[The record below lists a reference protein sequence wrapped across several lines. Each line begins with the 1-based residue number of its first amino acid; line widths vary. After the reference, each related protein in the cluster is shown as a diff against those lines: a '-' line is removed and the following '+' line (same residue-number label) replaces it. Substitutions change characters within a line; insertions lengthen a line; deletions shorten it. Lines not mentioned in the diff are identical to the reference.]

1 MDKNII
7 RLSDLA
13 KEITEVFRKNFS
25 MERYWVSAEILG
37 LKINKGHCYLQLGEK
52 DDRSTQPKAEF
63 KAMVWSSN
71 FSMLHHRFVSET
83 GNELQENMEILCK
96 VEVQFHERFGMS
108 LIVHDIDPAYTLG
121 KIAIERK
128 KTVDKLKQERVYF
141 LNKQKERPS
150 VIQNVAVISS
160 ADADGFKDF
169 TTKLNENK
177 FGVVFHTKLFP
188 SLMQGDNAP
197 SDIISALNKIKN
209 HSCYPY
215 LHAVVIVRGGGQ
227 TSSLSCYN
235 DYLLAYEVANFN
247 LPILTGIGHTADVSV
262 VDEVANLN
270 LITPTAVA
278 DFIIQHANSFKEH
291 IDYLRDG
298 IHAYA
303 NLCIE
308 SEEETVSEL
317 MNAISS
323 YVSEKVQDEK
333 SFFDNLARVMKQII
347 TQEIISENS
356 NLSHTKDKI
365 RLFVDSILLK
375 NKNQLLFD
383 HAELKNKTNFV
394 TNREE
399 NYLRLAQM
407 KNNMLDPYNILMRGF
422 SYTLYNDQLVFDP
435 KEVPLGAEVETVVFK
450 GRFKSKKTK

>member
-1 MDKNII
+1 MDKNIL

-52 DDRSTQPKAEF
+52 DERSIQPKAEF
-63 KAMVWSSN
+63 KAMIWASN
-71 FSMLHHRFVSET
+71 FNFIHTRFVAET

-108 LIVHDIDPAYTLG
+108 LIVHDVDAAYTLG
-121 KIAIERK
+121 KMAIERK
-128 KTVDKLKQERVYF
+128 KTVDKLKHEGVYY
-141 LNKQKERPS
+141 LNKQIALPS
-150 VIQNVAVISS
+150 VIQNIAVISS

-177 FGVVFHTKLFP
+177 FGVVFNTKLFP

-197 SDIISALNKIKN
+197 RDIIAALNVIKQ
-209 HSCYPY
+209 HACFKFID
-215 LHAVVIVRGGGQ
+215 AVVIVRGGGQ

-235 DYLLAYEVANFN
+235 DYLMAYEVANFP
-247 LPILTGIGHTADVSV
+247 LPVLTGIGHTADISV

-278 DFIIQHANSFKEH
+278 DFIIQHANTFKEQ

-308 SEEETVSEL
+308 SEEEAVTDL
-317 MNAISS
+317 MNAI
-323 YVSEKVQDEK
+323 VSIVNETMQDEQL
-333 SFFDNLARVMKQII
+333 FYDNLATVIKQ
-347 TQEIISENS
+347 TVNRELISENS
-356 NLSHTKDKI
+356 KLVYAKDKM
-365 RLFVDSILLK
+365 RFLTENMVTRELNQLSFDTSLLK
-375 NKNQLLFD
+375 NRVGSVIKQ
-383 HAELKNKTNFV
+383 
-394 TNREE
+394 EE
-399 NYLRLAQM
+399 NYLNNAQQ
-407 KNNMLDPYNILMRGF
+407 KSLILDPINILKRGF
-422 SYTLYNDQLVFDP
+422 SYTLYNNKPVFDAN
-435 KEVPLGAEVETVVFK
+435 EVPLEAEIETIVFNGAI
-450 GRFKSKKTK
+450 KSKKIK

>member
-1 MDKNII
+1 MDKTII

-71 FSMLHHRFVSET
+71 FSILHHRFVSET

-128 KTVDKLKQERVYF
+128 KTVDKLKQEGVYF
-141 LNKQKERPS
+141 LNKQKELPS

-177 FGVVFHTKLFP
+177 FGIVFHTKLFP

-235 DYLLAYEVANFN
+235 DYMLAYEVANFS

-278 DFIIQHANSFKEH
+278 DFITQHANSFKEH

-317 MNAISS
+317 MNAVISN
-323 YVSEKVQDEK
+323 VEEKMQDEK
-333 SFFDNLARVMKQII
+333 SFFDNLARVIKQ
-347 TQEIISENS
+347 TVTKEIISQK
-356 NLSHTKDKI
+356 SHLLYSKDKM
-365 RLFVDSILLK
+365 RLFSESIIVAQK
-375 NKNQLLFD
+375 NKITNDKSSLKSKVYQTIKNQEQFLIS
-383 HAELKNKTNFV
+383 
-394 TNREE
+394 
-399 NYLRLAQM
+399 AQQ
-407 KNNMLDPYNILMRGF
+407 KSAILDPSNILKRGF
-422 SYTLYNDQLVFDP
+422 SYSLYNNKSIFDP
-435 KEVPLGAEVETVVFK
+435 NEVPLDSEIETVVFK
-450 GRFKSKKTK
+450 GSFKSKKIK

>member
-1 MDKNII
+1 MDKTII

-128 KTVDKLKQERVYF
+128 KTVDKLKQEGVYF
-141 LNKQKERPS
+141 LNKQKELSS

-177 FGVVFHTKLFP
+177 FGFVFHTKLFP

-197 SDIISALNKIKN
+197 SDIISALNKIKK

-235 DYLLAYEVANFN
+235 DYMLAYEVANFS

-278 DFIIQHANSFKEH
+278 DFIIQHSNSFKEH
-291 IDYLRDG
+291 VDYLRDG

-308 SEEETVSEL
+308 SEEENISEL
-317 MNAISS
+317 MNAVISN
-323 YVSEKVQDEK
+323 VNEKMQDEK
-333 SFFDNLARVMKQII
+333 SFFDNLARVIKQSV
-347 TQEIISENS
+347 TQEIVSQNS
-356 NLSHTKDKI
+356 NLIYTKDKI
-365 RLFVDSILLK
+365 RLLFDSIILK
-375 NKNQLLFD
+375 NKNELLFNQTD
-383 HAELKNKTNFV
+383 FKNKINQALKQ
-394 TNREE
+394 EE
-399 NYLRLAQM
+399 NYLDNSQM
-407 KNNMLDPYNILMRGF
+407 KSSILDPSNILKRGF
-422 SYTLYNDQLVFDP
+422 SYSLYNNKPIFDP
-435 KEVPLGAEVETVVFK
+435 NEVPLEAEIETVVFK
-450 GRFKSKKTK
+450 GSFKSKKIK

>member
-160 ADADGFKDF
+160 AEADGFKDF

>member
-1 MDKNII
+1 MDKNIL

-13 KEITEVFRKNFS
+13 KEISEVFRKNFS

-52 DDRSTQPKAEF
+52 DEKSIQPKAEF
-63 KAMVWSSN
+63 KAMIWASN
-71 FSMLHHRFVSET
+71 FNFIHTRFVAET

-108 LIVHDIDPAYTLG
+108 LIVHDVDAAYTLG
-121 KIAIERK
+121 KMAIERK
-128 KTVDKLKQERVYF
+128 KTVDKLKQEGVYY
-141 LNKQKERPS
+141 LNKQIALPS
-150 VIQNVAVISS
+150 VIQNIAVISS

-177 FGVVFHTKLFP
+177 FGVIFNTKLFP

-197 SDIISALNKIKN
+197 RDIIAALNVIKQ
-209 HSCYPY
+209 HACFKFID
-215 LHAVVIVRGGGQ
+215 AVVIVRGGGQ

-235 DYLLAYEVANFN
+235 DYLMAYEVANFP
-247 LPILTGIGHTADVSV
+247 LPVLTGIGHTADISV

-278 DFIIQHANSFKEH
+278 DFIIQHANTFKEQ

-308 SEEETVSEL
+308 SEEEAVTDL
-317 MNAISS
+317 MNAI
-323 YVSEKVQDEK
+323 VSIVNETMQDEQL
-333 SFFDNLARVMKQII
+333 FYDNLATVIKQ
-347 TQEIISENS
+347 TVNRELISENS
-356 NLSHTKDKI
+356 KLVYAKDKM
-365 RLFVDSILLK
+365 RFLTENMVTRELNQLSFDTSVLK
-375 NKNQLLFD
+375 NRVGSVIKQ
-383 HAELKNKTNFV
+383 
-394 TNREE
+394 EE
-399 NYLRLAQM
+399 NYLNNAQQ
-407 KNNMLDPYNILMRGF
+407 KSLILDPINILKRGF
-422 SYTLYNDQLVFDP
+422 SYTLYNNKPVFDAN
-435 KEVPLGAEVETVVFK
+435 EVPLDAEIETIVFNGAI
-450 GRFKSKKTK
+450 KSKKIK

>member
-141 LNKQKERPS
+141 LNKQKELPS

-160 ADADGFKDF
+160 AEADGFKDF

-383 HAELKNKTNFV
+383 HTELKNKTNFV

>member
-1 MDKNII
+1 MDKTII

-141 LNKQKERPS
+141 LNKQKELPS

-160 ADADGFKDF
+160 AEADGFKDF

-450 GRFKSKKTK
+450 GRFNSKKTK

>member
-1 MDKNII
+1 MDKTII

-71 FSMLHHRFVSET
+71 FSILHHRFVSET

-128 KTVDKLKQERVYF
+128 KTVDKLKQEGVYF
-141 LNKQKERPS
+141 LNKQKELPS

-177 FGVVFHTKLFP
+177 FGIVFHTKLFP

-235 DYLLAYEVANFN
+235 DYMLAYEVANFS

-278 DFIIQHANSFKEH
+278 DFITQHANSFKEH

-317 MNAISS
+317 MNAVISN
-323 YVSEKVQDEK
+323 VEEKMQDEK
-333 SFFDNLARVMKQII
+333 SFFDNLARVIKQ
-347 TQEIISENS
+347 TVTKEIISQK
-356 NLSHTKDKI
+356 SHLLYSKDKM
-365 RLFVDSILLK
+365 RLFSESIIVAQK
-375 NKNQLLFD
+375 NKITNDKSSLKSKVYQTIKNQEQFLIS
-383 HAELKNKTNFV
+383 
-394 TNREE
+394 
-399 NYLRLAQM
+399 AQQ
-407 KNNMLDPYNILMRGF
+407 KSAILDPSNILKRGF
-422 SYTLYNDQLVFDP
+422 SYSLYNNKPIFDP
-435 KEVPLGAEVETVVFK
+435 NEVPLDSEIETVVFK
-450 GRFKSKKTK
+450 GSFKSKKIK